1 MKILVLDIAASK
13 TGALSVLKD
22 FYGYVREHP
31 CEGSDRASSSI
42 VKDKS
47 ILPSAVE
54 PPADAPGLSGE
65 DAAEAAKIRRGKRQ
79 SKKNFVV
86 SHKDPGE
93 PVYWTFVTGTS
104 GILESVPEKNI
115 GVKHVT
121 CRQMERLRGS

>member
-22 FYGYVREHP
+22 FYGYVREHS
-31 CEGSDRASSSI
+31 CEGSDEASSSI

-65 DAAEAAKIRRGKRQ
+65 DAAEAAKIRRRKRQ

-86 SHKDPGE
+86 SYNLCNIICACME
-93 PVYWTFVTGTS
+93 FYV
-104 GILESVPEKNI
+104 IL
-115 GVKHVT
+115 HL
-121 CRQMERLRGS
+121 CRLTEAVN

>member
-31 CEGSDRASSSI
+31 CEGSDGTSSSI

-65 DAAEAAKIRRGKRQ
+65 DAAEAAKIRRRKRQ

-86 SHKDPGE
+86 SYNSVRNENKC
-93 PVYWTFVTGTS
+93 TS
-104 GILESVPEKNI
+104 YITRMPDEQIRQWYVIL
-115 GVKHVT
+115 
-121 CRQMERLRGS
+121 